1 MTDEQKPLVELNE
14 DGLVPGEVVDPA
26 AWALIEHKR
35 YQEQLKAMKPEEL
48 AENKPAARKR
58 G

>member
-14 DGLVPGEVVDPA
+14 DGLVPNQVVDPA

-35 YQEQLKAMKPEEL
+35 YQEQLKALAPEDL
-48 AENKPAARKR
+48 AENKPATRKR
-58 G
+58 S